1 MKKNERLELI
11 RKIVLE
17 NEIETQNELVQL
29 LEAEGL
35 KATQATISRDINAIG
50 IIKVPSD
57 SGKYIYGLSK
67 ETARKFMTPLQ
78 QACDHIL
85 EVSEEIAGLEHMINL
100 SIVPGNSRL
109 LKRLILEEFKDD
121 LFSLISD
128 DDSLLLIAKSVETAS
143 FLRENFEQ
151 WRKAAR

>member
-29 LEAEGL
+29 LEDYGL
-35 KATQATISRDINAIG
+35 KSTQATISRDINTIG

-67 ETARKFMTPLQ
+67 ETARKFMSPLQ

-85 EVSEEIAGLEHMINL
+85 EVSEEAAGLEHMVSL
-100 SIVPGNSRL
+100 TVVPGNTRL
-109 LKRLILEEFKDD
+109 LKRLILEDFQGE

-128 DDSLLLIAKSVETAS
+128 DDSILIVAKTKETAKI
-143 FLRENFEQ
+143 LRTNFEQ
-151 WRKAAR
+151 WRKAVR